1 MLRPAPPPM
10 LRLSNKWIWVGI
22 VALLTPF
29 VIVAGVTVLAL
40 GITDSETV
48 QVQESLQPGMVPA
61 AYVGLIEKAA
71 TTCSILSAP
80 LLAAQ
85 FYQESGFDPNAVSN
99 TGAEGIAQFEPY
111 TWTTWASPN
120 DGDGKENP
128 FNPAD
133 EIPAA
138 ARFDCAL
145 ASQLSKVPGDAVGNM
160 LAGYNAG
167 AGAVVSAGG
176 VPHNGQTEG
185 YVKNIEALEKSFA
198 KPTTTTI
205 AASSVAV
212 EAIKFAYDRLG
223 TPYLYGGT
231 GTAAENGEFDCSG
244 LTQAAYA
251 SAGVTLPR
259 VAADQWYAGVHIP
272 RDQLQPGDLVFFATN
287 VNDPST
293 IEHVGI
299 YVGGGAMIDAPHT
312 GAFIRFDPID
322 GFNPQYI
329 GAVRPYSTVPSWPVA
344 TGIASASTSA
354 TATASATSSN

>member
-1 MLRPAPPPM
+1 MLRPAPPSM
-10 LRLSNKWIWVGI
+10 LRLSNKWIWVAVG
-22 VALLTPF
+22 ALLAPF
-29 VIVAGVTVLAL
+29 LIVAGVTVVAL
-40 GITDSETV
+40 GISDTETARV
-48 QVQESLQPGMVPA
+48 QQELEPGTVPA
-61 AYVGLIEKAA
+61 AYAPLIEQAA
-71 TTCSILSAP
+71 STCPILSAP

-85 FYQESGFDPNAVSN
+85 FYQESGFDPNAVSD
-99 TGAEGIAQFEPY
+99 TGAMGIAQFEPG

-128 FNPAD
+128 YNPAD

-138 ARFDCAL
+138 ARYDCAL
-145 ASQLSKVPGDAVGNM
+145 ARQLSSVPGDAVGNM

-167 AGAVVSAGG
+167 PAAVLAAGG
-176 VPHNGQTEG
+176 IPHITQTID

-198 KPTTTTI
+198 APTTETI
-205 AASSVAV
+205 AASSVAIQ
-212 EAIKFAYDRLG
+212 AIKFAYERLG

-231 GTAAENGEFDCSG
+231 GTVADHGEFDCSG

-259 VAADQWYAGVHIP
+259 VAAEQWYAGVHVP

-299 YVGGGAMIDAPHT
+299 YVGGGAMIDSPHT
-312 GAFIRFDPID
+312 GSVIRFDAID
-322 GFNPQYI
+322 GFNPAYI
-329 GAVRPYSTVPSWPVA
+329 GAVRPYSTVPQWPVA
-344 TGIASASTSA
+344 TGIPTA
-354 TATASATSSN
+354 TATPTAASGSGG

>member
-1 MLRPAPPPM
+1 MLRPAPPRL
-10 LRLSNKWIWVGI
+10 LRLSNKWIWVSVGL
-22 VALLTPF
+22 LLTPF
-29 VIVAGVTVLAL
+29 LIVAGVTVAAL
-40 GITDSETV
+40 GITDTETA
-48 QVQESLQPGMVPA
+48 QIQQSLQPDTVPS

-71 TTCSILSAP
+71 TTCSVLSAP

-85 FYQESGFDPNAVSN
+85 FYQESGFNPNAVSD
-99 TGAEGIAQFEPY
+99 TGAMGIAQFEPG
-111 TWTTWASPN
+111 TWSTWASPN

-128 FNPAD
+128 YNPAD

-138 ARFDCAL
+138 ARYDCAL
-145 ASQLSKVPGDAVGNM
+145 AQQLSKVPGDPVANM
-160 LAGYNAG
+160 LSGYNAG
-167 AGAVVSAGG
+167 PAAVLAANG
-176 VPHNGQTEG
+176 VPHISQTEG

-198 KPTTTTI
+198 APTTTVS
-205 AASSVAV
+205 ASTVAV
-212 EAIKFAYDRLG
+212 QAIKFAYERLG

-259 VAADQWYAGVHIP
+259 VAAEQWYAGVHVT
-272 RDQLQPGDLVFFATN
+272 RAELQPGDLVFFATN

-299 YVGGGAMIDAPHT
+299 YVGDGTMIDAPHT
-312 GAFIRFDPID
+312 GAFIRYDSLD
-322 GFNPQYI
+322 GFNPTYI

-344 TGIASASTSA
+344 TGLA
-354 TATASATSSN
+354 TPSASATP

>member
-1 MLRPAPPPM
+1 
-10 LRLSNKWIWVGI
+10 LSNKWIWIAVG
-22 VALLTPF
+22 ALLTPF
-29 VIVAGVTVLAL
+29 LIVAGVTVVAL
-40 GITDSETV
+40 SISDTETA
-48 QVQESLQPGMVPA
+48 QVQASLQPGTVPA
-61 AYVGLIEKAA
+61 ADATLIEKAA
-71 TTCSILSAP
+71 TTCATLSAP

-85 FYQESGFDPNAVSN
+85 FYQESGFNPNAVSD
-99 TGAEGIAQFEPY
+99 TGAMGIAQFEPG

-128 FNPAD
+128 YNPAD

-145 ASQLSKVPGDAVGNM
+145 AKQLASVPGDAVGNM

-167 AGAVVSAGG
+167 AGAVLAADGI
-176 VPHNGQTEG
+176 PHISQTEN

-198 KPTTTTI
+198 APTTVV

-212 EAIKFAYDRLG
+212 QAIKFAYTRLG

-259 VAADQWYAGVHIP
+259 VAAEQWYAGVHVP
-272 RDQLQPGDLVFFATN
+272 RDELQPGDLVFFATN

-299 YVGGGAMIDAPHT
+299 YVGAGTMIDSPHT
-312 GAFIRFDPID
+312 GSVIRFDALD

-329 GAVRPYSTVPSWPVA
+329 GAVRPYASVPQWPVA
-344 TGIASASTSA
+344 TGLA
-354 TATASATSSN
+354 TPPATTN

>member
-1 MLRPAPPPM
+1 MLRPAPPSM
-10 LRLSNKWIWVGI
+10 LRLSNKWIWVA
-22 VALLTPF
+22 VAALLTPF
-29 VIVAGVTVLAL
+29 VIVAGVTVVAL
-40 GITDSETV
+40 GISDSETA
-48 QVQESLQPGMVPA
+48 QVQASLEKGTVPS
-61 AYVGLIEKAA
+61 AYVALIEKAA

-85 FYQESGFDPNAVSN
+85 FYQESGFNPNAVSD
-99 TGAEGIAQFEPY
+99 TGAEGITQFEPG

-138 ARFDCAL
+138 ARYDCAL
-145 ASQLSKVPGDAVGNM
+145 ARQTSKVPGDAVGNM
-160 LAGYNAG
+160 LAAYNAG
-167 AGAVVSAGG
+167 PGAVLSA
-176 VPHNGQTEG
+176 NGIPDITQTQD

-198 KPTTTTI
+198 APTTTTI
-205 AASSVAV
+205 SASSVAV
-212 EAIKFAYDRLG
+212 QAIKFAYDRLG

-231 GTAAENGEFDCSG
+231 GTAAEDGEFDCSG

-272 RDQLQPGDLVFFATN
+272 ENELEPGDLVFFATN
-287 VNDPST
+287 TSDPAT

-299 YVGGGAMIDAPHT
+299 YVGGGAMIDAPHP
-312 GAFIRFDPID
+312 GAVIRFDAIA

-329 GAVRPYSTVPSWPVA
+329 GAVRPYSSVPSWPVA
-344 TGIASASTSA
+344 TGIA
-354 TATASATSSN
+354 TATASAG

>member
-1 MLRPAPPPM
+1 MLRPAPPSA
-10 LRLSNKWIWVGI
+10 LRLSNKWIWI
-22 VALLTPF
+22 AVAGLLTPF
-29 VIVAGVTVLAL
+29 IIVAGVTVVAL
-40 GITDSETV
+40 GISDTETAQV
-48 QVQESLQPGMVPA
+48 QVSLQPGTVPT
-61 AYVGLIEKAA
+61 AYVALIEKAA
-71 TTCSILSAP
+71 TTCSTLSAP

-85 FYQESGFDPNAVSN
+85 FYQESGFNPNAVSN

-111 TWTTWASPN
+111 TWPSWASKA

-138 ARFDCAL
+138 ARYDCAL
-145 ASQLSKVPGDAVGNM
+145 AKQLSKVPGDAVGNM

-167 AGAVVSAGG
+167 AGAVLAA
-176 VPHNGQTEG
+176 NGIPDISQTQD

-198 KPTTTTI
+198 APTTTTI
-205 AASSVAV
+205 SASSVAV
-212 EAIKFAYDRLG
+212 QAIKFAYERLG

-259 VAADQWYAGVHIP
+259 VAAEQWYAGVHIP
-272 RDQLQPGDLVFFATN
+272 ENELQPGDLVFFATN

-312 GAFIRFDPID
+312 GAFIRFDPIA
-322 GFNPQYI
+322 GFNPTYI

-344 TGIASASTSA
+344 TGIATA
-354 TATASATSSN
+354 TATASAN

>member
-1 MLRPAPPPM
+1 MLRPAPRPA
-10 LRLSNKWIWVGI
+10 LRLSNKWIWIAVGG
-22 VALLTPF
+22 LLTPF
-29 VIVAGVTVLAL
+29 LIVAGVTAVAL
-40 GITDSETV
+40 GISASQTAQIV
-48 QVQESLQPGMVPA
+48 ESLQPNTVPA
-61 AYVGLIEKAA
+61 AYVELIEKAA
-71 TTCSILSAP
+71 TTCSTLSAP

-85 FYQESGFDPNAVSN
+85 FYQESGFNPNAVSN

-145 ASQLSKVPGDAVGNM
+145 ARQLAKVPGDAVGNM

-167 AGAVVSAGG
+167 AGAVLAANGI
-176 VPHNGQTEG
+176 PHIEQTEN
-185 YVKNIEALEKSFA
+185 YVKNIEALEKTFA
-198 KPTTTTI
+198 APTTTVS
-205 AASSVAV
+205 ASTVAV
-212 EAIKFAYDRLG
+212 QAIKFAYNRLG

-259 VAADQWYAGVHIP
+259 VAAEQWYAGVHVP
-272 RDQLQPGDLVFFATN
+272 KNELQPGDLVFFATN
-287 VNDPST
+287 INDPST

-312 GAFIRFDPID
+312 GSVIRFDSID
-322 GFNPQYI
+322 GFNPEYI
-329 GAVRPYSTVPSWPVA
+329 GAVRPYSTVPQWPVA
-344 TGIASASTSA
+344 TGIPTA
-354 TATASATSSN
+354 TATTSSN